1 MNPLK
6 EGTPMKQIRALEVLL
21 RQHGLL
27 AAPADRDA
35 AVTGICNDS
44 RQARPGDLFICK
56 GYGFKP
62 EYLEMARS
70 RGAVCA
76 LAETDFPGV
85 DIPCVRV
92 SDVRKAQSLA
102 ARWFYDEPSDSLTLI
117 GKTGT
122 GHYYMYS
129 IGI

>member
-1 MNPLK
+1 
-6 EGTPMKQIRALEVLL
+6 MKQIRALEVLL

-85 DIPCVRV
+85 DIPASGCRMC
-92 SDVRKAQSLA
+92 
-102 ARWFYDEPSDSLTLI
+102 ARRRAWRPAGSTTSPPTA
-117 GKTGT
+117 
-122 GHYYMYS
+122 
-129 IGI
+129 

>member
-1 MNPLK
+1 
-6 EGTPMKQIRALEVLL
+6 MKQIRALEVLL

-62 EYLEMARS
+62 EYLEMARAGGRVRPDGDRLS
-70 RGAVCA
+70 RGGYPLRPGCRMCA
-76 LAETDFPGV
+76 RRRAWRPAGSTTSP
-85 DIPCVRV
+85 PT
-92 SDVRKAQSLA
+92 A
-102 ARWFYDEPSDSLTLI
+102 
-117 GKTGT
+117 
-122 GHYYMYS
+122 
-129 IGI
+129 